1 MSALFF
7 PYIAAPIVVGL
18 MMGKVSQREATR
30 FTLILALLSCTIII
44 PLNALWWW
52 LIGALG

>member
-1 MSALFF
+1 
-7 PYIAAPIVVGL
+7 

-30 FTLILALLSCTIII
+30 FTLILALLSCVIII

>member
-1 MSALFF
+1 
-7 PYIAAPIVVGL
+7 